1 MFIPPQIMDKYEQLM
16 KFIGFDPSTY
26 YIYIMYYIYY
36 ITYIYMHYY
45 CYIYMYI
52 IIINYIYNIINSY

>member
-36 ITYIYMHYY
+36 ITHIYIYALLLL
-45 CYIYMYI
+45 YIYVYNNYKLYI
-52 IIINYIYNIINSY
+52 

>member
-1 MFIPPQIMDKYEQLM
+1 MDKYEQLM

-36 ITYIYMHYY
+36 ITYI
-45 CYIYMYI
+45 CTIIVIYIGI
-52 IIINYIYNIINSY
+52 

>member
-26 YIYIMYYIYY
+26 YIYIYYVLYLLYY
-36 ITYIYMHYY
+36 TYIYI
-45 CYIYMYI
+45 CIIIVIYIYVYNNYKLYI
-52 IIINYIYNIINSY
+52 